1 MMADEERI
9 FVSNRAARH
18 FYEILEIYEAGIVL
32 NGFEV
37 KSIRDGK
44 VQIKDAYAAFEKG
57 ELFLYNCHI
66 SPYSFHTHLSLSPLD
81 PLRKRKL
88 LMHKMELKRL
98 RGKTEEK
105 GLTLVP
111 LKLYQKGR
119 KIKVEIAL
127 AKGKKLYDKR
137 ESIKKKDLER
147 EQQAELKYQ

>member
-1 MMADEERI
+1 MADEEKV

-18 FYEILEIYEAGIVL
+18 FYEILEIFEAGIVL

-88 LMHKMELKRL
+88 LMHRMELKRL

>member
-1 MMADEERI
+1 MADEEKV
-9 FVSNRAARH
+9 FVSNRGARH

-37 KSIRDGK
+37 KSIREGRA
-44 VQIKDAYAAFEKG
+44 QIKDSYAAFEKG
-57 ELFLYNCHI
+57 ELFLFNCHI

-98 RGKTEEK
+98 RGKVEEK

-119 KIKVEIAL
+119 KIKVELAL
-127 AKGKKLYDKR
+127 CKGKKLYDKR

-147 EQQAELKYQ
+147 EQQSELKYKY